1 MAMATVEA
9 KTIWQGKVGI
19 PEKYYRD
26 ALKKREDFKI
36 FFRNG
41 IMKIPYPELMERKC
55 GRSEDP
61 LRDKFGRGKYYLVY
75 FMWKPMTE
83 DEEMEE
89 FSKYHL

>member
-41 IMKIPYPELMERKC
+41 IMKIPYPELMERK
-55 GRSEDP
+55 
-61 LRDKFGRGKYYLVY
+61 
-75 FMWKPMTE
+75 
-83 DEEMEE
+83 
-89 FSKYHL
+89 